1 MVNTIVNQDKI
12 SKSGFSFPLGP
23 QHLLEALFPSCLG
36 QTFDTWFIHFVGEL
50 KARRGGVT
58 SRDPKL
64 SPRWPA

>member
-23 QHLLEALFPSCLG
+23 QHLSEALFPSCLC

-50 KARRGGVT
+50 KARRG
-58 SRDPKL
+58 
-64 SPRWPA
+64 A